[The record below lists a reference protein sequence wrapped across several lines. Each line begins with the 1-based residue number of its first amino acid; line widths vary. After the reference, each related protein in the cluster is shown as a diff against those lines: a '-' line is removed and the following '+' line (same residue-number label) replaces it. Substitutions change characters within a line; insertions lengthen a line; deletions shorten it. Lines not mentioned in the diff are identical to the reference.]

1 MRRLPAWWVGIGV
14 VVGWAL
20 SPASAQAVDGF
31 WVTLAAG
38 LAGSSSPSSTDEFWF
53 DTPHGP
59 GLIGVNQLSGGTTA
73 EAGTGGGTVFFG
85 GAGTPVLLNLSNGSA
100 YVSGGAA
107 PDAAKAASAKSGS
120 PASAAPTA
128 GGTLPSNAA
137 LLGLKLADP
146 DAAGARALTAA
157 ITDPNG
163 NPLGTGTVAVPGD
176 GWWVVGLTPGATTD
190 PPPPPP
196 VDPPPSHGGGGP
208 VATPEPSA
216 LLIVALGGLT
226 TGAWRRVARR
236 KTV

>member
-1 MRRLPAWWVGIGV
+1 
-14 VVGWAL
+14 
-20 SPASAQAVDGF
+20 
-31 WVTLAAG
+31 
-38 LAGSSSPSSTDEFWF
+38 
-53 DTPHGP
+53 
-59 GLIGVNQLSGGTTA
+59 
-73 EAGTGGGTVFFG
+73 
-85 GAGTPVLLNLSNGSA
+85 
-100 YVSGGAA
+100 
-107 PDAAKAASAKSGS
+107 

-196 VDPPPSHGGGGP
+196 VHPPPPPRAPAAAPRPPRLRPRSIRP
-208 VATPEPSA
+208 RAMVAAARSPPRN
-216 LLIVALGGLT
+216 
-226 TGAWRRVARR
+226 RRRC
-236 KTV
+236 

>member
-1 MRRLPAWWVGIGV
+1 
-14 VVGWAL
+14 
-20 SPASAQAVDGF
+20 
-31 WVTLAAG
+31 
-38 LAGSSSPSSTDEFWF
+38 
-53 DTPHGP
+53 
-59 GLIGVNQLSGGTTA
+59 
-73 EAGTGGGTVFFG
+73 
-85 GAGTPVLLNLSNGSA
+85 
-100 YVSGGAA
+100 
-107 PDAAKAASAKSGS
+107 
-120 PASAAPTA
+120 
-128 GGTLPSNAA
+128 TLPSNAA

-196 VDPPPSHGGGGP
+196 VDPPPSNGGGDPNPPPPPPVDPPPSHGGGGP